1 MRQRRRGQ
9 KAIKSKELIV
19 DDVEQE
25 LYIED
30 EHINEELMDQPLKF
44 RKWSKIEV
52 ECERQVKTLKLSLE
66 NAEAQAYAD
75 VKEEYQVAGE
85 KPTVKDLDTGVK
97 LNPEVKRIKQEL
109 LDAEAQLADVK
120 LIVRAFYQRHEV
132 LKDIAANLR
141 KDLLD

>member
-1 MRQRRRGQ
+1 MSRRSR
-9 KAIKSKELIV
+9 KTVKSKDLILE
-19 DDVEQE
+19 DVEQE

-52 ECERQVKTLKLSLE
+52 QCERQVKTLKLALE
-66 NAEAQAYAD
+66 NAEAKAYSQ
-75 VKEEYQVAGE
+75 VKEDYYQAGE
-85 KPTVKDLDTGVK
+85 KPTVKDLDAGVR
-97 LNPEVKRIKQEL
+97 LDEEVQRIKQEL
-109 LDAEAQLADVK
+109 LEAESQLSDVK

-141 KDLLD
+141 KDLID